1 MKCKKCKREIADN
14 SIYCNWCGHKQLT
27 DSTEIRVPV
36 PRRKGNKW
44 YSQVII
50 GDERVYISANS
61 EEEYYAKAKAAK
73 THQIEIKK
81 SPAKMTLGEA
91 IDSYLKANDNTLS
104 PSTLKA
110 YKSYRKCRFVKYADK
125 TLENIDFQRMVNAEA
140 KDKSAKTV
148 RNAWRLVTA
157 SMRYK
162 GVEPPTINLPKPPKK
177 ERPWLDFE
185 QIQAFYAAV
194 KGKDCELAA
203 LLALNG
209 LRRSELLYLSA
220 DDIDLTDDIIH
231 VRGAKV
237 FSPSGAI
244 VDKNTTKNA
253 TSTRDV
259 KIIIPRLRDLL
270 RDKKGILI
278 TTHPNTLHSQINA
291 VCRDAK
297 LPKVG
302 FHGLRH
308 SYISLGFHLGVQDL
322 TIANQVGHA
331 TVSTTH
337 NIYRHLAQKDADD
350 ELKKMESH
358 FELRTKCVPNPQT
371 Q

>member
-1 MKCKKCKREIADN
+1 MKCKKCRREIVENA
-14 SIYCNWCGHKQLT
+14 IYCPWCGHQQLT
-27 DSTEIRVPV
+27 ASNEVRVPI
-36 PRRKGNKW
+36 PRHKGNKW
-44 YSQVII
+44 FAQVVV
-50 GDERVYISANS
+50 GDSRVYISADS

-73 THQIEIKK
+73 SRQIEIKK
-81 SPAKMTLGEA
+81 APTKITLGEA
-91 IDSYLKANDNTLS
+91 IDSYIKSNDSTLS

-110 YKSYRKCRFVKYADK
+110 YKSYRKCRFAKYIDK
-125 TLENIDFQRMVNAEA
+125 PLERIDYQRMVNTEA
-140 KDKSAKTV
+140 KAVSAKTV

-162 GVEPPTINLPKPPKK
+162 SIDPPIVNLPQPQKK

-185 QIQAFYAAV
+185 QVQTFYAAV
-194 KGKDCELAA
+194 EGKGCELAA

-209 LRRSELLYLSA
+209 LRRSEILYLSS
-220 DDIDLTDDIIH
+220 DDIDLDTKTIH
-231 VRGAKV
+231 VHGAKV
-237 FSPSGAI
+237 FSPSGAM
-244 VDKNTTKNA
+244 VEKSTTKNA

-259 KIIIPRLRDLL
+259 KIIMPRLIDLL
-270 RDKKGILI
+270 RGKKGALI
-278 TTHPNTLHSQINA
+278 TTHPNTLYSQINA
-291 VCRDAK
+291 ICRENN
-297 LPKVG
+297 LPSVG

-337 NIYRHLAQKDADD
+337 NIYRHLAEKDAIG
-350 ELKKMESH
+350 ELHKMEEH
-358 FELRTKCVPNPQT
+358 FSGRTPCVPNQQT